1 MHKLRLLLY
10 SSVTENAWA
19 KLLTVSSHVALLQVF
34 VTHGGLLSTMEAI
47 HFETVIVGIPFG
59 NDQGSSRIQMS
70 SLIAHY

>member
-1 MHKLRLLLY
+1 
-10 SSVTENAWA
+10 
-19 KLLTVSSHVALLQVF
+19 VF

-70 SLIAHY
+70 SLIVAWALEERLFRDL